1 MEAHHDDGVV
11 EEYESGEEYS
21 ETEALAEDDDLL
33 QGAASPGGEVYTD
46 DDGEI
51 EGEEG
56 TLRPPSRL
64 PAACAALLAGPWPE
78 GKERGAE
85 C

>member
-56 TLRPPSRL
+56 TLRPPSL
-64 PAACAALLAGPWPE
+64 PAACLCSPARRSLA
-78 GKERGAE
+78 
-85 C
+85 